1 MLSVD
6 EQKRIISFA
15 HRFQNR
21 SIAAIRRSEYAKEVN
36 NPYYGKTVQDDL
48 RDYITIIETGIA
60 EIYFRLD
67 TLARDHFI
75 EIMQAEFT
83 DGLKEAK

>member
-6 EQKRIISFA
+6 DQKKIISIA
-15 HRFQNR
+15 NKFQER
-21 SIAAIRRSEYAKEVN
+21 SIAAVRNSDYAKEIN

-83 DGLKEAK
+83 DELKETK

>member
-6 EQKRIISFA
+6 DQKKIISIA
-15 HRFQNR
+15 NRFQDR
-21 SIAAIRRSEYAKEVN
+21 SIAAVRNSDYAKEVN
-36 NPYYGKTVQDDL
+36 NPYYGDTVKDDL

-75 EIMQAEFT
+75 EIMQNEYA
-83 DGLKEAK
+83 KEIKED

>member
-6 EQKRIISFA
+6 EQKRIIAFA

-21 SIAAIRRSEYAKEVN
+21 SIAAIRHSDYAKEVN

-48 RDYITIIETGIA
+48 RDYVTIIETGIP

-75 EIMQAEFT
+75 EIMQAEYSEYT
-83 DGLKEAK
+83 KED